1 MQREVA
7 ITGVGMI
14 SPLGATADACA
25 HAWRMGHCAQRRPHP
40 GLAGTPLEDIGVA
53 TPPEVDVA
61 KRLGGRKMVKYMS
74 DAALLG
80 CIAAHEALEDAAVSK
95 RFAPERMGLYAGV
108 GLAAANPD
116 EIMDM
121 VDKSVD
127 ANGELSCGL
136 LGERGFAATNPL
148 LSFKI
153 LPNMPPC
160 LISIVEGIKGP
171 NLIFTPWEGQTG
183 AAIQEGWL
191 AVASGA
197 VDCALVGAADTPA
210 HPSTFVYLRQSRN
223 IGEEDDPANGA
234 AYLVLETRQSARRDG
249 KTVYATL
256 ENVAIASCEGGV
268 EDPLSE
274 RMGRSFAAAPAI
286 LLALTALTGG
296 RAAAICG
303 ADRRKLEFA
312 LGGDA

>member
-160 LISIVEGIKGP
+160 LISIIEGIKGP

-183 AAIQEGWL
+183 AAIQEGWM
-191 AVASGA
+191 AVAFGA
-197 VDCALVGAADTPA
+197 VDCAIVGAADTPA
-210 HPSTFVYLRQSRN
+210 HPSAFVYMRQSGN
-223 IGEEDDPANGA
+223 IAQEDYPANGA

-249 KTVYATL
+249 QKTYATL
-256 ENVAIASCEGGV
+256 DNITITGSDNGI
-268 EDPLSE
+268 EDPLAE

-286 LLALTALTGG
+286 LLALMAMTGG
-296 RAAAICG
+296 RAGTIRG
-303 ADRRKLEFA
+303 ADRRNVEFV
-312 LGGDA
+312 LGGNP